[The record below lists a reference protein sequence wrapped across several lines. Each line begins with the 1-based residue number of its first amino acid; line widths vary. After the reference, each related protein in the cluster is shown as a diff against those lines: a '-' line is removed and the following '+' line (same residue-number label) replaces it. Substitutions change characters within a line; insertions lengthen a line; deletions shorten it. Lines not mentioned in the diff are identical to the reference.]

1 MVYMETQMR
10 HVREA
15 KIRAGILHKQLQ
27 STDPVV
33 ARAAAQR
40 FCRLS
45 SLSTKGAD
53 TLIAD
58 PELVRHAHALTVIA
72 IEEGYESW
80 NALLAWAREADA
92 RTPVGPS
99 VDTERYFLRKMSPF
113 WNRWFTTYAEA
124 RESLEQVGGYLFPF
138 RDQFFVCEA
147 GFIDA
152 LGADPA
158 DQDWARIG
166 FDWVEPADPAAYE
179 RLTRRL
185 VELGF
190 GSVSRDAASR

>member
-1 MVYMETQMR
+1 MR

-27 STDPVV
+27 STDPIV
-33 ARAAAQR
+33 ARA
-40 FCRLS
+40 
-45 SLSTKGAD
+45 
-53 TLIAD
+53 
-58 PELVRHAHALTVIA
+58 
-72 IEEGYESW
+72 
-80 NALLAWAREADA
+80 ADA

-99 VDTERYFLRKMSPF
+99 VDTERFFRQKMSPF

-124 RESLEQVGGYLFPF
+124 RESLAQVGGYLFPF
-138 RDQFFVCEA
+138 RDQFFVCET
-147 GFIDA
+147 GFVEA

-166 FDWVEPADPAAYE
+166 FDWVEPADAAAYE

-185 VELGF
+185 VELGY
-190 GSVSRDAASR
+190 GSVSRDVASR

>member
-1 MVYMETQMR
+1 MCV
-10 HVREA
+10 V
-15 KIRAGILHKQLQ
+15 GI
-27 STDPVV
+27 DPTN
-33 ARAAAQR
+33 QT
-40 FCRLS
+40 
-45 SLSTKGAD
+45 TKGAD
-53 TLIAD
+53 RYDRRT
-58 PELVRHAHALTVIA
+58 PCTS

-80 NALLAWAREADA
+80 HALLAAACESDA

-99 VDTERYFLRKMSPF
+99 VDTERFFRRKMSPF

-138 RDQFFVCEA
+138 RDQFFICEA
-147 GFIDA
+147 GFVEE
-152 LGADPA
+152 LGAYPA

-166 FDWVEPADPAAYE
+166 FDRVEPADAAAYE